1 MPTTTAT
8 AARTITYTSGDDTCV
23 AAPLTITKIVSG
35 FVLPSGSLLIDP
47 MTFSARVQCDA
58 PNIDLGSL
66 GLAGATDHVDIEF
79 RSTGN
84 GIATPVGLDTISF
97 TSGTQ
102 CTVTEPFARESEG
115 VDSVSFTCDV
125 TPPIAPSASGAP
137 STLDAGST
145 AVQPGD
151 PVCPVR
157 GPVDGSIVVNVVD
170 AEQSA
175 TVTLTNVFAPR
186 IAPGSRPA
194 SRAERP
200 RSFN

>member
-8 AARTITYTSGDDTCV
+8 AATTITYTSGDDTCV

-35 FVLPSGSLLIDP
+35 FVLPPGSLLLDP

-125 TPPIAPSASGAP
+125 APPIAPSASGAP
-137 STLDAGST
+137 SALDAGST

-157 GPVDGSIVVNVVD
+157 GPVDDSIVVNVVN

-175 TVTLTNVFAPR
+175 TVTLTNVFAARIVPR
-186 IAPGSRPA
+186 IAPRFTG
-194 SRAERP
+194 
-200 RSFN
+200 